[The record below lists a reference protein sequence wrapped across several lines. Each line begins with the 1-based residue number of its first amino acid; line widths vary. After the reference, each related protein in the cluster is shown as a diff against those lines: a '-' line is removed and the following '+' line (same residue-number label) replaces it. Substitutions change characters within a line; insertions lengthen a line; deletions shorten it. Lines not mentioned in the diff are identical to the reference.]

1 MSAQSNAT
9 VRALGL
15 CALALGA
22 FLIAVVIERFTGIL
36 ASPSEIVSAALF
48 LPLTSIVGGGPVF
61 GSVSVLLGLA
71 FWPVSGW
78 LAWRWMRHGAR
89 LSVAAALGSWLLL
102 GFAQPVE
109 RLGLLM
115 SV

>member
-9 VRALGL
+9 GRALGL

-22 FLIAVVIERFTGIL
+22 FLTAVMIERFTGIL
-36 ASPSEIVSAALF
+36 ASPSEIVLF

-89 LSVAAALGSWLLL
+89 LSLAAALGSWLLL